1 MRISDWSSDVCSSDL
16 VPPAATAG
24 WQPSPHSR
32 TRWWHRPRRRSPRG
46 RFPLLSLPSVSSQ
59 LRFGARFVMNSIA
72 LDHHGAFFV
81 QTENL
86 DHRALAPELEDRL
99 VQRAHRRDVPEVRTA
114 DIAHHLVEHF
124 LLV

>member
-1 MRISDWSSDVCSSDL
+1 MRISGWISDVCSSDL
-16 VPPAATAG
+16 
-24 WQPSPHSR
+24 
-32 TRWWHRPRRRSPRG
+32 
-46 RFPLLSLPSVSSQ
+46 FPLLSLPSVSSQ

-114 DIAHHLVEHF
+114 DIDRSEEHTSELQSLMRISYAVF
-124 LLV
+124 RLKNKNIHK

>member
-1 MRISDWSSDVCSSDL
+1 
-16 VPPAATAG
+16 
-24 WQPSPHSR
+24 
-32 TRWWHRPRRRSPRG
+32 
-46 RFPLLSLPSVSSQ
+46 
-59 LRFGARFVMNSIA
+59 MNSIA

-114 DIAHHLVEHF
+114 DIDHHLVEHF
-124 LLV
+124 LVVEGFHEAVGGGEEHLRSEEHTSELQSLMRISYDVFCLKNKKQKII